1 MVNYKRFTLAAAA
14 LLLGLGACKPS
25 YESPEFSKGD
35 IDPTRFVMI
44 GGIHTSGY
52 MDDALYREGQENS
65 LPALIAQQL
74 SLVGGGPFYQP
85 LAAEGSVGISF
96 TGLSKMILG
105 YKTDCKGVTSLS
117 PVRVAASGDA
127 SIWNDNTYNPSA
139 LFGNYGIPGLFMAY
153 VSSPA
158 YSNQNNYYKRMASST
173 SGSSGSVL
181 SDALAANPTFFSLF
195 LGVDEV
201 LKYAKSGAKDST
213 LLTAQEFE
221 VLYTP
226 IVNQMVATGSK
237 GVLATIPDVSKMPYF
252 TTIPYNGLTLDAP
265 NATTLNSV
273 YNPLGFSFQ
282 VGANPFMII
291 DPTANSFAVR
301 QLLPGECLLLSVP
314 LDSVKCNQM
323 GVLFPL
329 RNEFILTNAELDFMR
344 TRIQAYNAV
353 IRSLAAQHNLAVVD
367 VDAFVSNLSDGFVY
381 NGVSMSAKFVSGGA
395 YSLDGVQ
402 FNPRGNALLAN
413 AFIKAIN
420 KQYHARIPELNA
432 GAFNAT
438 LFP

>member
-1 MVNYKRFTLAAAA
+1 MVKYTYFTITALALA
-14 LLLGLGACKPS
+14 LGFSACKPS
-25 YESPEFSKGD
+25 YESPEFSKGEM
-35 IDPTRFVMI
+35 DPTRFVMI

-74 SLVGGGPFYQP
+74 SLVGGGAFYQP
-85 LAAEGSVGISF
+85 LVAEGSVGISF
-96 TGLSKMILG
+96 SGLSKMMLG
-105 YKTDCKGVTSLS
+105 YKTDCKGETSLS
-117 PVRVAASGDA
+117 PVRVAGNGDA

-139 LFGNYGIPGLFMAY
+139 LFGNYGIPGLLLTDLLFN
-153 VSSPA
+153 
-158 YSNQNNYYKRMASST
+158 SNFYNENYYYKRMASSP
-173 SGSSGSVL
+173 SGSVFD
-181 SDALAANPTFFSLF
+181 DAVSANPTFFSLF

-201 LKYAKSGAKDST
+201 LKYAKSGAKDSI

-221 VLYTP
+221 VLYAP
-226 IVNQMVATGSK
+226 IVNQMVANGAK
-237 GVLATIPDVSKMPYF
+237 GILATIPDVSKMPYF
-252 TTIPYNGLTLDAP
+252 TTIPFNGLNLDAP

-273 YNPLGFSFQ
+273 YNALGFSFQ
-282 VGANPFMII
+282 VGSNPFMMI
-291 DPTANSFAVR
+291 DPNANSFAVR
-301 QLLPGECLLLSVP
+301 QMLPGECLLLSVP

-329 RNEFILTNAELDFMR
+329 RNEFVLTNPELEFMR
-344 TRIQAYNAV
+344 TRIQEYNTV

-413 AFIKAIN
+413 KFIQAIN

>member
-1 MVNYKRFTLAAAA
+1 MVNYKYFTITALAVA
-14 LLLGLGACKPS
+14 LGFSACKPS

-85 LAAEGSVGISF
+85 LVAEGSVGISLN
-96 TGLSKMILG
+96 GLSRMMLG

-117 PVRVAASGDA
+117 PVRVAANGDA
-127 SIWNDNTYNPSA
+127 SIFSDNTYNPSA
-139 LFGNYGIPGLFMAY
+139 LFGNYGVPGLLMAY
-153 VSSPA
+153 VSSPGLYA
-158 YSNQNNYYKRMASST
+158 TNNFYKRMASSP
-173 SGSSGSVL
+173 SGGSVL
-181 SDALAANPTFFSLF
+181 GDALATNPTFFSLF

-221 VLYTP
+221 VLYAP
-226 IVNQMVATGSK
+226 VVNQMVANGAK

-252 TTIPYNGLTLDAP
+252 TTIPYNGLSLDAS

-282 VGANPFMII
+282 VGANPFMMI
-291 DPTANSFAVR
+291 DPNANSFAVR
-301 QLLPGECLLLSVP
+301 QMLPGECLLLSVP

-329 RNEFILTNAELDFMR
+329 RNEFVLTNAELDFMR
-344 TRIQAYNAV
+344 TRIQEYNTV

-367 VDAFVSNLSDGFVY
+367 VDAFVTNLSDGFVY
-381 NGVSMSAKFVSGGA
+381 NGISMSAKFVSGGA

-413 AFIKAIN
+413 KFIQAIN

-432 GAFNAT
+432 GKYNAT

>member
-1 MVNYKRFTLAAAA
+1 MVNYKYFTIAA
-14 LLLGLGACKPS
+14 LSVALGFSACKPS

-35 IDPTRFVMI
+35 MDPTRFVMI

-85 LAAEGSVGISF
+85 LVAEGSVGISLN
-96 TGLSKMILG
+96 GLSRMMLG
-105 YKTDCKGVTSLS
+105 YKTDCKGETSLS

-127 SIWNDNTYNPSA
+127 GILTDNTYNPSA
-139 LFGNYGIPGLFMAY
+139 LFGNYGVPGLLMAY
-153 VSSPA
+153 VSSPGLSA
-158 YSNQNNYYKRMASST
+158 TNNFYKRMASSST
-173 SGSSGSVL
+173 GSVL
-181 SDALAANPTFFSLF
+181 DDALATNPTFFSLF

-201 LKYAKSGAKDST
+201 LKYAKSGAKDSI

-221 VLYTP
+221 VLYAP
-226 IVNQMVATGSK
+226 IVNEMVANGAK

-282 VGANPFMII
+282 VGSNPFMMI
-291 DPTANSFAVR
+291 DPSANSFAVR
-301 QLLPGECLLLSVP
+301 QMLPGECLLLSVP

-329 RNEFILTNAELDFMR
+329 RNEFVLTNAELEFMR
-344 TRIQAYNAV
+344 TRIQEYNTV

-413 AFIKAIN
+413 KFIQAIN

-432 GAFNAT
+432 GKYNAT

>member
-1 MVNYKRFTLAAAA
+1 MVKYTYFTITALALA
-14 LLLGLGACKPS
+14 LGFSACKPS
-25 YESPEFSKGD
+25 YESPEFSKGEM
-35 IDPTRFVMI
+35 DPTRFVMI

-74 SLVGGGPFYQP
+74 SLVGGGAFYQP
-85 LAAEGSVGISF
+85 LVAEGSVGISF
-96 TGLSKMILG
+96 SGLSKMMLG
-105 YKTDCKGVTSLS
+105 YKTDCKGETSLS
-117 PVRVAASGDA
+117 PVRVAGNGDA

-139 LFGNYGIPGLFMAY
+139 LFGNYGVPGLLMAY

-158 YSNQNNYYKRMASST
+158 YSNQNNYYKRMASSST
-173 SGSSGSVL
+173 GSVL
-181 SDALAANPTFFSLF
+181 DDALATNLTFFSLF

-201 LKYAKSGAKDST
+201 LKYAKSGAKDSI

-221 VLYTP
+221 VLYAP
-226 IVNQMVATGSK
+226 IVNQMVANGAK
-237 GVLATIPDVSKMPYF
+237 GILATIPDVSKMPYF
-252 TTIPYNGLTLDAP
+252 TTIPFNGLNLDAP

-273 YNPLGFSFQ
+273 YNALGFSFQ
-282 VGANPFMII
+282 VGSNPFMMI
-291 DPTANSFAVR
+291 DPNANSFAVR
-301 QLLPGECLLLSVP
+301 QMLPGECLLLSVP

-329 RNEFILTNAELDFMR
+329 RNEFVLTNPELEFMR
-344 TRIQAYNAV
+344 TRIQEYNTV

-413 AFIKAIN
+413 KFIQAIN

>member
-1 MVNYKRFTLAAAA
+1 MVNYKVFTLAVVSV
-14 LLLGLGACKPS
+14 LLGLGSCKPS
-25 YESPEFSKGD
+25 YSEPIPSKGD

-52 MDDALYREGQENS
+52 MDDALYYGGQLNS
-65 LPALIAQQL
+65 LPNLIAKQL
-74 SLVGGGPFYQP
+74 ELVGGGPFYQP
-85 LAAEGSVGISF
+85 YVNMSSVGINLNGASRF
-96 TGLSKMILG
+96 ELG

-127 SIWNDNTYNPSA
+127 SIWNDNTYNPNA
-139 LFGNYGIPGLFMAY
+139 LFGNYGIPGLLLAY

-158 YSNQNNYYKRMASST
+158 YANQNNYYKRMASSSTGST
-173 SGSSGSVL
+173 SSVL

-213 LLTAQEFE
+213 LLTAQQFE

-226 IVNQMVATGSK
+226 IVEQMVATGSK

-252 TTIPYNGLTLDAP
+252 TTIPYNGLTLDAA
-265 NATTLNSV
+265 NSATLNSV

-282 VGANPFMII
+282 VGANPFMIV
-291 DPTANSFAVR
+291 DPSANAFAVR
-301 QLLPGECLLLSVP
+301 QLVPGECLLLSVP

-329 RNEFILTNAELDFMR
+329 RNEFVLTNPELQLMR
-344 TRIQAYNAV
+344 TRIQEYNTI
-353 IRSLAAQHNLAVVD
+353 IRTLAAQHNLAVVD
-367 VDAFVSNLSDGFVY
+367 VDAFVSKLSDGFAY
-381 NGVSMSAKFVSGGA
+381 NGISMSAKFVSGGA

-432 GAFNAT
+432 GAYNAT

>member
-1 MVNYKRFTLAAAA
+1 MVNYKYFTIAA
-14 LLLGLGACKPS
+14 LSTALGFSACKPS
-25 YESPEFSKGD
+25 YESPEFSKGE

-44 GGIHTSGY
+44 GGIHASGY

-74 SLVGGGPFYQP
+74 SLVGGGAFYQP
-85 LAAEGSVGISF
+85 LVAEGSVGISF
-96 TGLSKMILG
+96 SGLSKMMLG
-105 YKTDCKGVTSLS
+105 YKTDCKGETSLS
-117 PVRVAASGDA
+117 PVRVAGNGDA

-139 LFGNYGIPGLFMAY
+139 LFGNYGVPGLLMAY

-158 YSNQNNYYKRMASST
+158 YSNQNNYYKRMASSST
-173 SGSSGSVL
+173 GSVL
-181 SDALAANPTFFSLF
+181 DDALATNPTFFSLF

-221 VLYTP
+221 VLYSP
-226 IVNQMVATGSK
+226 IVSQMIANGAK
-237 GVLATIPDVSKMPYF
+237 GILATIPDVSKMPYF

-273 YNPLGFSFQ
+273 YNALGFSFQ
-282 VGANPFMII
+282 VGSNPFMMI
-291 DPTANSFAVR
+291 DPNANSFAVR
-301 QLLPGECLLLSVP
+301 QMLPGECLLLSVP

-329 RNEFILTNAELDFMR
+329 RNEFVLTNPELEFMR
-344 TRIQAYNAV
+344 TRIQEYNTV

-413 AFIKAIN
+413 KFIQAIN

-432 GAFNAT
+432 GAYHAI

>member
-1 MVNYKRFTLAAAA
+1 MVNYKYFTIAA
-14 LLLGLGACKPS
+14 LSVALGFSACKPS

-35 IDPTRFVMI
+35 MDPTRFVMI

-85 LAAEGSVGISF
+85 LVAEGSVGISLN
-96 TGLSKMILG
+96 GLSRMMLS
-105 YKTDCKGVTSLS
+105 YKTDCKGETSLS

-127 SIWNDNTYNPSA
+127 GILTDNTYNPSA
-139 LFGNYGIPGLFMAY
+139 LFGNYGVPGLLMAY
-153 VSSPA
+153 VSSPGLSA
-158 YSNQNNYYKRMASST
+158 TNNFYKRMASSST
-173 SGSSGSVL
+173 GSVL
-181 SDALAANPTFFSLF
+181 DDALATNPTFFSLF

-201 LKYAKSGAKDST
+201 LKYAKSGAKDSI

-221 VLYTP
+221 ALYAP
-226 IVNQMVATGSK
+226 IVNEMVANGAK

-282 VGANPFMII
+282 VGSNPFMMI
-291 DPTANSFAVR
+291 DPSANSFAVR
-301 QLLPGECLLLSVP
+301 QMLPGECLLLSVP

-329 RNEFILTNAELDFMR
+329 RNEFVLTNAELEFMR
-344 TRIQAYNAV
+344 TRIQEYNTV

-413 AFIKAIN
+413 KFIQAIN

-432 GAFNAT
+432 GKYNAT

>member
-1 MVNYKRFTLAAAA
+1 MVNNKYFTIAA
-14 LLLGLGACKPS
+14 LSVALGFSACKPS

-85 LAAEGSVGISF
+85 LVADGSVGISLN
-96 TGLSKMILG
+96 GLSRMMLG
-105 YKTDCKGVTSLS
+105 YKTDCKGETSLS
-117 PVRVAASGDA
+117 PVRVAANGDA
-127 SIWNDNTYNPSA
+127 SILSDNTYNSSA
-139 LFGNYGIPGLFMAY
+139 LFGNYGVPGLLLAY
-153 VSSPA
+153 VSSPGLYA
-158 YSNQNNYYKRMASST
+158 TNNFYKRMASSST
-173 SGSSGSVL
+173 GSVL
-181 SDALAANPTFFSLF
+181 DDALATNPTFFSLF

-221 VLYTP
+221 VLYAP
-226 IVNQMVATGSK
+226 IVNQMVANGAK

-282 VGANPFMII
+282 VGSNPFMMI
-291 DPTANSFAVR
+291 DPNANSFAVR

-329 RNEFILTNAELDFMR
+329 RNEFVLTNAELDFMR
-344 TRIQAYNAV
+344 IRIQEYNTV

-395 YSLDGVQ
+395 YSLDGLQ
-402 FNPRGNALLAN
+402 LNPRGNALLAN
-413 AFIKAIN
+413 KFIQAIN

-432 GAFNAT
+432 GKYNAT

>member
-1 MVNYKRFTLAAAA
+1 
-14 LLLGLGACKPS
+14 
-25 YESPEFSKGD
+25 
-35 IDPTRFVMI
+35 
-44 GGIHTSGY
+44 
-52 MDDALYREGQENS
+52 
-65 LPALIAQQL
+65 
-74 SLVGGGPFYQP
+74 
-85 LAAEGSVGISF
+85 
-96 TGLSKMILG
+96 
-105 YKTDCKGVTSLS
+105 
-117 PVRVAASGDA
+117 
-127 SIWNDNTYNPSA
+127 
-139 LFGNYGIPGLFMAY
+139 
-153 VSSPA
+153 
-158 YSNQNNYYKRMASST
+158 MASSST
-173 SGSSGSVL
+173 GSVL
-181 SDALAANPTFFSLF
+181 ADALATNPTFFSLF

-221 VLYTP
+221 VLYAP
-226 IVNQMVATGSK
+226 IVNQMVANGAK

-282 VGANPFMII
+282 VGSNPFMMI
-291 DPTANSFAVR
+291 DPNANSYAVR
-301 QLLPGECLLLSVP
+301 QMLPGECLLLSVP

-329 RNEFILTNAELDFMR
+329 RNEFVLTNAELDFMR
-344 TRIQAYNAV
+344 TRIQEYNTV

-395 YSLDGVQ
+395 YSLDGLQ

-413 AFIKAIN
+413 KFIQAIN

-432 GAFNAT
+432 GKYNAT